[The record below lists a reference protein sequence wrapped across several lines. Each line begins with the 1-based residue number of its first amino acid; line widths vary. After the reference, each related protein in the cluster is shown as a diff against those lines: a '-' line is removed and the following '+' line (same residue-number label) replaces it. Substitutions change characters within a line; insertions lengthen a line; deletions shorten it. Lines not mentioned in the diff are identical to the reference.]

1 LVGGDIVYDAVVI
14 GAGPG
19 GYVAAVKLAQHGKRV
34 AVVEKSFVGGT
45 CTNWGCIPTKALL
58 TSAHL
63 LRNIIEKGA
72 ELGVLA
78 ENVSFDFSKMKN
90 HMNKVV
96 MASRKGIEYL
106 FKKNKIELI
115 NGEAIVE
122 SPNSVKVQDRK
133 IEAKHLVIATGSVPT
148 LFPPFNEIVGI
159 WTSDDVF
166 RMERLPESV
175 LIVGGGVIGVELAT
189 FFSSL
194 NVKVI
199 IVELLD
205 HILPNEDAD
214 AAQLVAKTLKR
225 RGVEIYESSKVTSV
239 QPIENGYRSI
249 IETKEGQL
257 EKTTEKVV
265 VAVGR
270 RPKIGEDLKAIGL
283 AIEKG
288 IKTDE
293 TMLTNLPNVYAVGDV
308 RGRIMLA
315 HVAMYEAVVAAENI
329 CGKPAK
335 MDYSAVPSVIFSE
348 PEVASVGV
356 KEKDVDPSTVKIFS
370 YPLMANGRARTMLE
384 KEGFAKFIADAKT
397 GRILGATIVGPYATE
412 LIMEATVA
420 VRNGLTAEQLERTI
434 HPHPTLSET
443 LLGAI
448 EGVVDRP
455 IHL

>member
-1 LVGGDIVYDAVVI
+1 VYDAVVI

-148 LFPPFNEIVGI
+148 LFPPFNDIVGI

>member
-1 LVGGDIVYDAVVI
+1 VYDAVVI

-34 AVVEKSFVGGT
+34 AIVEKSFVGGT

-270 RPKIGEDLKAIGL
+270 RPKIGEDLKAVGL

>member
-1 LVGGDIVYDAVVI
+1 VYDAVVI

-270 RPKIGEDLKAIGL
+270 RPKIGEDLKAVGL

>member
-1 LVGGDIVYDAVVI
+1 MYDALIV

-19 GYVAAVKLAQHGKRV
+19 GYVAAIKLAQHGKRV

-63 LRNIIEKGA
+63 LRSIVEKGEA
-72 ELGVLA
+72 LGVQA
-78 ENVSFDFSKMKN
+78 ENVSFDFSKIRG

-106 FKKNKIELI
+106 FKKNGVELI
-115 NGEAIVE
+115 AGEAIVE
-122 SPNSVKVQDRK
+122 SANCVRVQDRR
-133 IEAKHLVIATGSVPT
+133 IEASCLVIATGSVPT
-148 LFPPFNEIVGI
+148 LFPPFSEVPGI

-199 IVELLD
+199 VVELLE

-214 AAQLVAKTLKR
+214 AAQIVAKTLKK
-225 RGVEIYESSKVTSV
+225 RGVEIYESSKLTSV
-239 QPIENGYRSI
+239 QPVEKGYRSI
-249 IETKEGQL
+249 IETREGQI
-257 EKTTEKVV
+257 EKTTEKVI

-270 RPKIGEDLKAIGL
+270 KPKITDDLKAIGL
-283 AIEKG
+283 AIERG
-288 IKTDE
+288 IRTDE
-293 TMLTNLPNVYAVGDV
+293 TMLTNVPNVYAVGDV
-308 RGRIMLA
+308 RGQIMLA

-329 CGKPAK
+329 CGKSVR

-356 KEKDVDPSTVKIFS
+356 REKDVDPSTVKIFS

-384 KEGFAKFIADAKT
+384 KDGFAKFIADAKT
-397 GRILGATIVGPYATE
+397 GKILGATIVGPYATE
-412 LIMEATVA
+412 LIMEATIA

-443 LLGAI
+443 LLGAV
-448 EGVVDRP
+448 EGIVDKP

>member
-1 LVGGDIVYDAVVI
+1 MYDAVVI

-106 FKKNKIELI
+106 FKKNGIELI

-148 LFPPFNEIVGI
+148 LFPPFNEVVGI

-270 RPKIGEDLKAIGL
+270 RPKIGEDLKAVGL

>member
-1 LVGGDIVYDAVVI
+1 MYDAVVI

-58 TSAHL
+58 TSTHL

-148 LFPPFNEIVGI
+148 LFPPFNEVVGI

-265 VAVGR
+265 VAAGR

>member
-1 LVGGDIVYDAVVI
+1 LVGGDLVYDAVVI

-148 LFPPFNEIVGI
+148 LFPPFNEVVGI

-270 RPKIGEDLKAIGL
+270 RPKIGEDLKAVGL

>member
-1 LVGGDIVYDAVVI
+1 VYDAVVI

-265 VAVGR
+265 VAAGR
-270 RPKIGEDLKAIGL
+270 IPKIGEDLKAIGL

>member
-1 LVGGDIVYDAVVI
+1 MYDAVVI

-19 GYVAAVKLAQHGKRV
+19 GYVVAVKLAQHGKRV

-148 LFPPFNEIVGI
+148 LFPPFNEVVGI

-166 RMERLPESV
+166 RMESLPESV
-175 LIVGGGVIGVELAT
+175 LIVGGGFIGVELAT

-205 HILPNEDAD
+205 QILPNEDAD

-270 RPKIGEDLKAIGL
+270 RPKIGEDLKAVGL

>member
-1 LVGGDIVYDAVVI
+1 MYDAVVI

-72 ELGVLA
+72 ELGILA

-148 LFPPFNEIVGI
+148 LFPPFNEVVGI

-270 RPKIGEDLKAIGL
+270 RPKIGEDLKAVGL

>member
-1 LVGGDIVYDAVVI
+1 MYDAVVI

-63 LRNIIEKGA
+63 LRNVIEKGT
-72 ELGVLA
+72 ELGILA

-148 LFPPFNEIVGI
+148 LFPPFNEVVGI

-166 RMERLPESV
+166 RMECLPESV
-175 LIVGGGVIGVELAT
+175 LIVGGGIIGVELAT

-270 RPKIGEDLKAIGL
+270 RPKIGEDLKAVGL

>member
-1 LVGGDIVYDAVVI
+1 MYDALII

-19 GYVAAVKLAQHGKRV
+19 GYVAAIKLAQHGKRV

-63 LRNIIEKGA
+63 LRIIVEKGA

-78 ENVSFDFSKMKN
+78 ENVSFDFSKMRN

-106 FKKNKIELI
+106 FKKNGIELI

-122 SPNSVKVQDRK
+122 SPNSVKVQDK
-133 IEAKHLVIATGSVPT
+133 KLEAKHLVIATGSVPT
-148 LFPPFNEIVGI
+148 LFPPFNEVPGI

-199 IVELLD
+199 VVELLD

-214 AAQLVAKTLKR
+214 AAQLVAKTLKK

-239 QPIENGYRSI
+239 QPIENGYSSI
-249 IETKEGQL
+249 VETKEGQL
-257 EKTTEKVV
+257 EKTTEKVI

-270 RPKIGEDLKAIGL
+270 KPKIGEDLKAVGL

-293 TMLTNLPNVYAVGDV
+293 TMLTNLPSVYAVGDV
-308 RGRIMLA
+308 RGQIMLA

-329 CGKPAK
+329 CGKPTK
-335 MDYSAVPSVIFSE
+335 MNYSAVPSVIFSE

-356 KEKDVDPSTVKIFS
+356 KEKDVDPSTVKVFS

-412 LIMEATVA
+412 LIMEATIA

-448 EGVVDRP
+448 EGVVGRP

>member
-270 RPKIGEDLKAIGL
+270 RPKIGEDLKAVGL